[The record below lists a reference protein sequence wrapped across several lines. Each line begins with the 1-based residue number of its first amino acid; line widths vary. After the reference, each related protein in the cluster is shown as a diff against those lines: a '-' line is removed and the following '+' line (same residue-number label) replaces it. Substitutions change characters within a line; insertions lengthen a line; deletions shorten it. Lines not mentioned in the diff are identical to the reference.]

1 MNRRD
6 FLRSAA
12 VLGAASAV
20 LGPEKIA
27 LAGRPRGHLHG
38 GSILDLAAADAPI
51 DHIVILMM
59 ENRSFDHHA
68 GWLGGDEAYLEAGR
82 SRYGRS
88 FRVNADTTRTYARPD
103 GTRVAT
109 YRLTTAPALL
119 NPYRGCPFSDPGHG
133 WDAGRAQRDGGF
145 LAAGSDNDEFAL
157 GYYVADDLPL
167 YTALTRRFTL
177 LDRYHCSLLGP
188 TFPNREYLHS
198 VQERTGYRL
207 P

>member
-1 MNRRD
+1 
-6 FLRSAA
+6 
-12 VLGAASAV
+12 
-20 LGPEKIA
+20 
-27 LAGRPRGHLHG
+27 
-38 GSILDLAAADAPI
+38 
-51 DHIVILMM
+51 
-59 ENRSFDHHA
+59 
-68 GWLGGDEAYLEAGR
+68 
-82 SRYGRS
+82 
-88 FRVNADTTRTYARPD
+88 
-103 GTRVAT
+103 VAT